1 MTETSL
7 ERFSVGRSMW
17 KLACMSGQG
26 TLPNASARAARS
38 KLAVEVQRASRPPW
52 WKSMGA
58 ATSIRLA
65 TRSGRAAAC
74 TAASVPPRQ

>member
-1 MTETSL
+1 
-7 ERFSVGRSMW
+7 MW
-17 KLACMSGQG
+17 KLACISGQG
-26 TLPNASARAARS
+26 TLPKAPARASRS

-52 WKSMGA
+52 WKSTGA

-65 TRSGRAAAC
+65 TRSGRAAAW